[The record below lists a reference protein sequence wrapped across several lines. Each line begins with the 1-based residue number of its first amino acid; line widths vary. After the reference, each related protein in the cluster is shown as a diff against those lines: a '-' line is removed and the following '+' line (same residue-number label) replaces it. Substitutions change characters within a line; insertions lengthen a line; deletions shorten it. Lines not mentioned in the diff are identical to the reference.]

1 MLSFLIVEGMSN
13 TLISCI
19 IDISEHKTKN
29 RYKTVTYILLYLIY
43 NKVQKILSYLC
54 YEDFISVLISRR
66 YYLLQMI
73 LTNSLLYRCMI
84 LLLKRYTSL
93 TSFILYI
100 YIRITFA
107 IFIFLKV
114 YI

>member
-1 MLSFLIVEGMSN
+1 M
-13 TLISCI
+13 
-19 IDISEHKTKN
+19 
-29 RYKTVTYILLYLIY
+29 
-43 NKVQKILSYLC
+43 QKILSYLC
-54 YEDFISVLISRR
+54 YEDFISVLIFRR

-84 LLLKRYTSL
+84 LLLKGYTSL

-100 YIRITFA
+100 YIRITFT